1 MRKRILSSVD
11 EVIAH
16 FGGPIKM
23 AERFGLH
30 RNAVYNMRY
39 RKRIDPGRGLEIE
52 EALLPAG
59 LALSRGLMHRG
70 ANGRKRA

>member
-1 MRKRILSSVD
+1 MRKRVLNDVD

-16 FGGPIKM
+16 FGGPLKM

-39 RKRIDPGRGLEIE
+39 RGRIDPARGLEIE
-52 EALLPAG
+52 DALPAG
-59 LALSRGLMHRG
+59 LALSRNLMRRG
-70 ANGRKRA
+70 TSDRKRV